1 MQQGPARGPTGHWPV
16 TVMGGDRAEMG
27 GGEVREGV
35 GMVVGEGGGGVGG
48 RGEGTNLFVA
58 VFVIPEVTT
67 IIVELL

>member
-27 GGEVREGV
+27 GG
-35 GMVVGEGGGGVGG
+35 GEGGGGDGCGGGGGGG
-48 RGEGTNLFVA
+48 RGEGTNPFVA